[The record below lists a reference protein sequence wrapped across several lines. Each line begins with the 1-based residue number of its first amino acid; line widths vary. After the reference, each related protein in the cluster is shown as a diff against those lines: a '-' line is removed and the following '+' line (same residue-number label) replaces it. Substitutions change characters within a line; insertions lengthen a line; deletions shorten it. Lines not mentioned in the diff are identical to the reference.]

1 MINLIFF
8 TFCSSCPSVTGD
20 DVDSSSVAAVHD
32 GTNSGGGLPG
42 ATLL

>member
-1 MINLIFF
+1 VINLMNF
-8 TFCSSCPSVTGD
+8 TFYSSYPSVTGD